1 MVITKE
7 GLGGRRGG
15 AEFLF
20 LIVNYSSV
28 IREDATE
35 EPGRE
40 RVLSIAHTPIDSTAM
55 TSRREGVSEGAVG
68 EGGGGFIQT
77 FQIECT
83 SISRCSAGS
92 EGERG
97 EGEGGMRCESG

>member
-7 GLGGRRGG
+7 RLGGRRGG
-15 AEFLF
+15 AEFRF
-20 LIVNYSSV
+20 LILNHSSV
-28 IREDATE
+28 IREDASE

-40 RVLSIAHTPIDSTAM
+40 GVLGITHTPIDGTAM

-68 EGGGGFIQT
+68 ECGGRFIQT